1 MPDSFV
7 LFLYKK
13 IVSIWQ
19 AVINLQE
26 IFLNYVV
33 CRIRGEMHGGYSVL
47 YKLLK
52 TTILQ
57 LKKVTATRCW
67 GSDISAETAWS
78 ASYLFLSCEQVT
90 WERDLTLW

>member
-7 LFLYKK
+7 LFLYEK

-26 IFLNYVV
+26 IFFNYVV
-33 CRIRGEMHGGYSVL
+33 CRIRGEMHGGHSVL
-47 YKLLK
+47 YKLIK

-67 GSDISAETAWS
+67 GSGICRNSVVS
-78 ASYLFLSCEQVT
+78 QLPLPFL
-90 WERDLTLW
+90 